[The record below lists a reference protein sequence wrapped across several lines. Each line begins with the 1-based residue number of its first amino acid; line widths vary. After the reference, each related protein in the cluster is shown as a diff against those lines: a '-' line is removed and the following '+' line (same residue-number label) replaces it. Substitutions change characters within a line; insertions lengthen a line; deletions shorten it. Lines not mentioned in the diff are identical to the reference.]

1 MNTWIVIPDI
11 ISGLYPRLMPELGKP
26 IRAKK
31 YPQKNKNM
39 TFYLVSVHDPE
50 EGRDKKIVIRAP
62 ECWEAEVTV
71 QVRRKTGSG
80 KNTPDHAAGIA
91 RDANRA
97 VGLPAKRGLPMRLNG
112 TRATTSAPR
121 SST

>member
-1 MNTWIVIPDI
+1 MKNDVFIVIPEP
-11 ISGLYPRLMPELGKP
+11 ISGLFPRLMPEIGKP

-39 TFYLVSVHDPE
+39 TFYLVSVRAPE

-71 QVRRKTGSG
+71 QVRRKE
-80 KNTPDHAAGIA
+80 
-91 RDANRA
+91 
-97 VGLPAKRGLPMRLNG
+97 
-112 TRATTSAPR
+112 
-121 SST
+121 

>member
-1 MNTWIVIPDI
+1 MKKGQEVFIVIPKPLPI
-11 ISGLYPRLMPELGKP
+11 FPRLMPELGKP

-39 TFYLVSVHDPE
+39 TFYIIVMEDPE

-71 QVRRKTGSG
+71 QVRRKT
-80 KNTPDHAAGIA
+80 
-91 RDANRA
+91 
-97 VGLPAKRGLPMRLNG
+97 
-112 TRATTSAPR
+112 
-121 SST
+121 

>member
-1 MNTWIVIPDI
+1 MKKGREGFIVIPKPLPI
-11 ISGLYPRLMPELGKP
+11 FPRLMPKLGTL

-71 QVRRKTGSG
+71 QVRRKE
-80 KNTPDHAAGIA
+80 
-91 RDANRA
+91 
-97 VGLPAKRGLPMRLNG
+97 
-112 TRATTSAPR
+112 
-121 SST
+121 

>member
-1 MNTWIVIPDI
+1 MKKGQEVFIVIPKPI
-11 ISGLYPRLMPELGKP
+11 PIFPRLMPELGKP

-39 TFYLVSVHDPE
+39 TFYIIVKEDPE

-71 QVRRKTGSG
+71 QVRRKE
-80 KNTPDHAAGIA
+80 
-91 RDANRA
+91 
-97 VGLPAKRGLPMRLNG
+97 
-112 TRATTSAPR
+112 
-121 SST
+121 

>member
-39 TFYLVSVHDPE
+39 TFYLVSV
-50 EGRDKKIVIRAP
+50 RDKKIVIRAP

-71 QVRRKTGSG
+71 QVRRKT
-80 KNTPDHAAGIA
+80 
-91 RDANRA
+91 
-97 VGLPAKRGLPMRLNG
+97 
-112 TRATTSAPR
+112 
-121 SST
+121 

>member
-1 MNTWIVIPDI
+1 MIKQGIEVWIVIPEPLPI
-11 ISGLYPRLMPELGKP
+11 YPRLMPKLRTP

-39 TFYLVSVHDPE
+39 TFYLVSVRDPE

-71 QVRRKTGSG
+71 QVRRKE
-80 KNTPDHAAGIA
+80 
-91 RDANRA
+91 
-97 VGLPAKRGLPMRLNG
+97 
-112 TRATTSAPR
+112 
-121 SST
+121 

>member
-1 MNTWIVIPDI
+1 MKKGQEVFIVIPKPI
-11 ISGLYPRLMPELGKP
+11 PIFPRLMPELGKP

-39 TFYLVSVHDPE
+39 TFYLVSVRDPE

-71 QVRRKTGSG
+71 QVRRKT
-80 KNTPDHAAGIA
+80 
-91 RDANRA
+91 
-97 VGLPAKRGLPMRLNG
+97 
-112 TRATTSAPR
+112 
-121 SST
+121 

>member
-1 MNTWIVIPDI
+1 MKEECWIVIPDI
-11 ISGLYPRLMPELGKP
+11 ISGLYPWLMPELGKL

-39 TFYLVSVHDPE
+39 TFYLVSVRDPE

-71 QVRRKTGSG
+71 QVRRKE
-80 KNTPDHAAGIA
+80 
-91 RDANRA
+91 
-97 VGLPAKRGLPMRLNG
+97 
-112 TRATTSAPR
+112 
-121 SST
+121 